1 MFVILQTV
9 PHSYKQRVDMA
20 AYDYGGGCPCGL
32 YYECPKGCQHYVP
45 KPENYSMT
53 KLNENDDFG
62 FSLVSEAELK
72 SVEESLTQQVEET
85 STQMQA
91 KLEGLVKMV
100 MPLLDNL
107 MQNPEKEYIYWP
119 NRQEKI
125 KAFKTKLQN
134 YIK

>member
-1 MFVILQTV
+1 
-9 PHSYKQRVDMA
+9 
-20 AYDYGGGCPCGL
+20 
-32 YYECPKGCQHYVP
+32 
-45 KPENYSMT
+45 MT

>member
-1 MFVILQTV
+1 
-9 PHSYKQRVDMA
+9 MA
-20 AYDYGGGCPCGL
+20 
-32 YYECPKGCQHYVP
+32 
-45 KPENYSMT
+45 T
-53 KLNENDDFG
+53 KLNEEDDFG

-72 SVEESLTQQVEET
+72 SVEESLTQQVEQT
-85 STQMQA
+85 STEMQA

-125 KAFKTKLQN
+125 KAFKAKLQN

>member
-1 MFVILQTV
+1 
-9 PHSYKQRVDMA
+9 
-20 AYDYGGGCPCGL
+20 
-32 YYECPKGCQHYVP
+32 
-45 KPENYSMT
+45 MT

-85 STQMQA
+85 NTQMQA
-91 KLEGLVKMV
+91 KLEGLVKMI

-107 MQNPEKEYIYWP
+107 MLNPEKEYIYWP

>member
-1 MFVILQTV
+1 
-9 PHSYKQRVDMA
+9 MA
-20 AYDYGGGCPCGL
+20 
-32 YYECPKGCQHYVP
+32 
-45 KPENYSMT
+45 
-53 KLNENDDFG
+53 KLNEDDDFG

-72 SVEESLTQQVEET
+72 SVEESLTQQVEQT
-85 STQMQA
+85 STEMQA

-107 MQNPEKEYIYWP
+107 MLNPEKEYIYWP

-125 KAFKTKLQN
+125 KAFKAKLQN

>member
-1 MFVILQTV
+1 
-9 PHSYKQRVDMA
+9 MA
-20 AYDYGGGCPCGL
+20 
-32 YYECPKGCQHYVP
+32 
-45 KPENYSMT
+45 
-53 KLNENDDFG
+53 KLNEEDDFG
-62 FSLVSEAELK
+62 FSLVSEEELK
-72 SVEESLTQQVEET
+72 SVEVSLTQQVEET

-119 NRQEKI
+119 NRQDKI
-125 KAFKTKLQN
+125 KAFKIKLQN